1 VNRDSKGSS
10 PMTDRPEKI
19 KFHYIKGHQFRVVHV
34 DGAVASISPT
44 GDIVASLF
52 SQRPP
57 IPQLT
62 VQTILENGQL
72 GDEIVAERIIKD
84 GLVREVEVTVT
95 ARPEIVAVLIKLLQE
110 KLDEYNRVIEE
121 QQQRQA
127 K

>member
-1 VNRDSKGSS
+1 
-10 PMTDRPEKI
+10 MTDRPDKI
-19 KFHYIKGHQFRVVHV
+19 KFHYIKGTQFRVVHI

-62 VQTILENGQL
+62 VQPVLENGQL
-72 GDEIVAERIIKD
+72 GEEIVGERIIKD
-84 GLVREVEVTVT
+84 GIVREVEVTIT
-95 ARPEIVAVLIKLLQE
+95 ARPEIVTVLIKLLQD
-110 KLDEYNRVIEE
+110 KLDQFSEIMKE
-121 QQQRQA
+121 QQQDQT